1 MKLRDKQKMIDNDP
15 NFHSK
20 ELRKELLSSNKDVA
34 KNALELI
41 NQLGLIL
48 IQSLEYKQCEPLLS
62 ELTGRLVVLEMFE
75 DMLR

>member
-34 KNALELI
+34 KN
-41 NQLGLIL
+41 
-48 IQSLEYKQCEPLLS
+48 K
-62 ELTGRLVVLEMFE
+62 LTRSVGS
-75 DMLR
+75 